1 MTPARRR
8 LLIGAGLAIVS
19 GLCFSTG
26 GFFVRSVSVDP
37 WEIIAVRCFFAA
49 LGVLAILFV
58 SERGRVWPLLR
69 ASGWPVLAVGVT
81 TGWGIIAYVLA
92 MQYTLV
98 ANVIA
103 IMTTSTVMV
112 ALLAK
117 PVLGEPVA
125 LRTWLALLGSL
136 CGVGVMFWSDVGGGV
151 IGNLLAL
158 SIAAA
163 IAIQTLIAR
172 RFRTGRMEPA
182 VLMAAVVAGLVS
194 LPFALPF
201 EATGRE
207 VGMMAALGLVQL
219 SSALTLYFYAA
230 RYLPAPVL
238 IFVVLIDAVFAPIW
252 VWLGFGEVPGTL
264 IFIGAVVILA
274 SVAGNALFGLFASRR
289 HSPPVPEG

>member
-8 LLIGAGLAIVS
+8 LLFGAGLATIS

-37 WEIIAVRCFFAA
+37 WEIIAVRCFFAG
-49 LGVLAILFV
+49 LGVLLILFV
-58 SERGRVWPLLR
+58 TERGRIWPVLR
-69 ASGWPVLAVGVT
+69 ASGWPVILVGVAT
-81 TGWGIIAYVLA
+81 AWGIIAYVLS

-136 CGVGVMFWSDVGGGV
+136 CGVGVMFWSDVGGGGV

-163 IAIQTLIAR
+163 IALQTLIAR

-182 VLMAAVVAGLVS
+182 VLIAAVIAGFAS
-194 LPFALPF
+194 LPLALPF
-201 EATGRE
+201 DATGRE
-207 VGMMAALGLVQL
+207 VGFMAALGLVQL
-219 SSALTLYFYAA
+219 ASALTLYFYAA
-230 RYLPAPVL
+230 RYLPAPIL

-274 SVAGNALFGLFASRR
+274 SVAGNALFGVFAARR
-289 HSPPVPEG
+289 NPSDET

>member
-1 MTPARRR
+1 MTPARRG
-8 LLIGAGLAIVS
+8 LLLGAVLATIS

-37 WEIIAVRCFFAA
+37 WEIISVRCFFAG
-49 LGVLAILFV
+49 LGVLLILFV
-58 SERGRVWPLLR
+58 TERGRVWPVLR
-69 ASGWPVLAVGVT
+69 ASGWPVVAVGVAT
-81 TGWGIIAYVLA
+81 AWGIIAYVLS

-136 CGVGVMFWSDVGGGV
+136 CGVGVMFWSDVGSGGI

-163 IAIQTLIAR
+163 IALQTLIAR

-182 VLMAAVVAGLVS
+182 VLMAAVIAGLAS
-194 LPFALPF
+194 LPLALPF
-201 EATGRE
+201 EATARE
-207 VGMMAALGLVQL
+207 VGFMAALGLVQL
-219 SSALTLYFYAA
+219 ASALTLYFYAA
-230 RYLPAPVL
+230 RYLPAPIL

-264 IFIGAVVILA
+264 VFIGAVVILA
-274 SVAGNALFGLFASRR
+274 SVAGNALFGVFTARR
-289 HSPPVPEG
+289 DPD